1 MDARRSVGRRWDLY
15 GRASGFSTRIH
26 SMVLTQANWAILT
39 AGSYFHYSE
48 TLSFFV
54 AAKGELPFEAVN
66 RNSLSTVGLNWGITA
81 FR

>member
-1 MDARRSVGRRWDLY
+1 
-15 GRASGFSTRIH
+15 
-26 SMVLTQANWAILT
+26 MVLTQANWAILT